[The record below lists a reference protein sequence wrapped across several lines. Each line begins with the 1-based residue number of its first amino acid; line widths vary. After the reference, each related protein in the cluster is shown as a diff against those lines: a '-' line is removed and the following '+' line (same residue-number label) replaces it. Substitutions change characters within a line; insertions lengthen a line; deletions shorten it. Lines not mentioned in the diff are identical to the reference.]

1 MILQMKGMKNP
12 IENLNKIFDSRI
24 RLGVM
29 SILMVNEEVSFN
41 DLKQMMD
48 VTDGNLASHI
58 MNLEENGYIKVHK
71 GFIGR
76 KTNTTYS
83 ITKAGEKAF
92 KEHIEAL
99 ESMIKGVK

>member
-1 MILQMKGMKNP
+1 MKNP

-24 RLGVM
+24 RLGIM
-29 SILMVNEEVSFN
+29 SALVVNASVNFN
-41 DLKQMMD
+41 DLKELLEI
-48 VTDGNLASHI
+48 TDGNLASHLRT
-58 MNLEENGYIKVHK
+58 LEDSVFVKVQK

-92 KEHIEAL
+92 KQHLEAL
-99 ESMIKGVK
+99 EKMIGSVK